1 MAVPS
6 EIPTPKTRTMD
17 RCASFAHSHCGGS
30 PSGPEVVQEYQY
42 PGGSRAAAHRTS
54 GTVYKTAVA
63 TPVFVGRG
71 PSNTSCTPGVA
82 SGVAT
87 AVFAHKNSPAAMA
100 AAERSESCHL

>member
-42 PGGSRAAAHRTS
+42 LAGPAQRRT
-54 GTVYKTAVA
+54 G
-63 TPVFVGRG
+63 
-71 PSNTSCTPGVA
+71 
-82 SGVAT
+82 
-87 AVFAHKNSPAAMA
+87 HPA
-100 AAERSESCHL
+100 RSTKRR

>member
-30 PSGPEVVQEYQY
+30 PSGPAVVQEYQY
-42 PGGSRAAAHRTS
+42 PAGSRATAHRTS

-63 TPVFVGRG
+63 TPALQPSRQGRHRRLCPQEFTG
-71 PSNTSCTPGVA
+71 
-82 SGVAT
+82 
-87 AVFAHKNSPAAMA
+87 
-100 AAERSESCHL
+100 CHGSRRKE